1 MDIATYVEHSLKLK
15 HRLATLRWLLP
26 MLIAALAVLYEQGLG
41 RWIHDTFGASQY
53 FDLDILFYAT
63 IVPLLAF
70 LSLTRIGHWLDQ
82 KERAELKAR
91 ASELRLAAITTAS
104 ADAILSLDVRGRIES
119 WNRGGEMIFGYRTEE
134 VAGQPFT
141 KLLGSGEAAEAEF
154 NWLMA
159 EMRQSGLVRAYETTG
174 HDSAGRLVWI
184 GLTAT
189 SLETTTG
196 ASSGMSV
203 ILRDIT
209 ERKRREEEVQRL
221 NVSLSE
227 QVAERTRELAEKVG
241 ALARAN
247 AELQK
252 LDQMRMEFVSIVSHQ
267 IRAPL
272 TNMQGA
278 VERMESDCTVVN
290 LTCKRMFDVLSQQ
303 ASRLDRL
310 VSDVLSAARI
320 DADEIVLHPE
330 PISILPVAQQI
341 ANQIKTRTHLRP
353 IHLPTKPGLPFVFAD
368 RERVAEVISNLLD
381 NADKYS
387 PPGTPVEIDLRADET
402 GVTLCVRDRG
412 KGLPKADLDR
422 IFDKFY
428 RVNGG
433 DDQSSY
439 GYGLGLYVCRKLIEA
454 QGGRIW
460 AENHRDGGAVFSITL
475 PIAR

>member
-1 MDIATYVEHSLKLK
+1 MNAANYVEHSLKLR
-15 HRLATLRWLLP
+15 HRLATLRWSLP
-26 MLIAALAVLYEQGLG
+26 VVLAVLAVLYEQGLG

-70 LSLTRIGHWLDQ
+70 LTLTQLGRWLDQ
-82 KERAELKAR
+82 KEGAEQHAR
-91 ASELRLAAITTAS
+91 ASQQWLAAITTTS
-104 ADAILSLDVRGRIES
+104 ADAIFSLDTQGRIET
-119 WNRGGEMIFGYRTEE
+119 WNRGGEMIFGYRREE
-134 VAGQPFT
+134 IVDQPFT
-141 KLLGSGEAAEAEF
+141 RLLGTGEAAEAEF
-154 NWLMA
+154 RWLMA
-159 EMRQSGLVRAYETTG
+159 EMRQSGQVRAYETTC
-174 HDSAGRLVWI
+174 HDSTGRLVWAS
-184 GLTAT
+184 LTAIRM
-189 SLETTTG
+189 ETPDKLP
-196 ASSGMSV
+196 ANVSV

-209 ERKRREEEVQRL
+209 ERKRREEEVQKL
-221 NVSLSE
+221 NVNLGE
-227 QVAERTRELAEKVG
+227 QVAERTRELAEKVE

-247 AELQK
+247 AELHK

-278 VERMESDCTVVN
+278 VERMESDCAAVN

-303 ASRLDRL
+303 TNRLDRL
-310 VSDVLSAARI
+310 VSDVLSATRI
-320 DADEIVLHPE
+320 DAGEIVLHPE

-341 ANQIKTRTHLRP
+341 VNQVRARASDRP

-387 PPGTPVEIDLRADET
+387 PPGKPVEIDLRADET
-402 GVTLCVRDRG
+402 GVILCIRDRG
-412 KGLPKADLDR
+412 KGLPAADLDR
-422 IFDKFY
+422 IFEKFY

-433 DDQSSY
+433 DDQTAY

-460 AENHRDGGAVFSITL
+460 AENHPDEGTIFSMML